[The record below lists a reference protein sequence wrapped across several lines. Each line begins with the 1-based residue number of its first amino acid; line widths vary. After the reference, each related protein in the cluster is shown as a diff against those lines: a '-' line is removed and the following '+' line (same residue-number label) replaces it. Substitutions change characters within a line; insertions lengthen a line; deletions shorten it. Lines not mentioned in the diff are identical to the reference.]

1 MPRGRPKGSKNKSK
15 DIEITTSKIDIFE
28 EKEPNKNVSVTE
40 IISTIETI
48 KPKAQCDLC
57 GDSIYSQGNYIN
69 LNILTSKATWHRNCN
84 KDRLCLCNNCAKEL
98 NNLIDTFILQ
108 KNPKLNKWSA

>member
-1 MPRGRPKGSKNKSK
+1 MPRGRPKGSKNKPK
-15 DIEITTSKIDIFE
+15 NTEITTSKIDIFE
-28 EKEPNKNVSVTE
+28 EESNKIIPVTE
-40 IISTIETI
+40 ITSIIETI

-57 GDSIYSQGNYIN
+57 GNNIYSQGNYIN
-69 LNILTSKATWHRNCN
+69 LNNLTSKATWHRNCN